1 MILLERAKH
10 LASWHRPS
18 CWLNY
23 TASWIQ
29 NANESIALCRR
40 TKRQL
45 MSGIKI
51 DLIRQLFVNNYTEL
65 INLVTRL
72 INELINT
79 KLDYINP
86 CVNI

>member
-1 MILLERAKH
+1 
-10 LASWHRPS
+10 
-18 CWLNY
+18 
-23 TASWIQ
+23 
-29 NANESIALCRR
+29 
-40 TKRQL
+40 